1 MPVNV
6 SSWLLQGIQDMLLQ
20 YLQLV
25 IGFNTADQT
34 VLITVIGGTNFVV
47 QVRHG
52 AWAQPLSLIRSFF
65 CCMSFQ
71 ILPCWLESSGAGS
84 RMSWSMARC

>member
-1 MPVNV
+1 M
-6 SSWLLQGIQDMLLQ
+6 QGIQDMLLQ

-52 AWAQPLSLIRSFF
+52 AWAQPLAAWASAAAYLSDF
-65 CCMSFQ
+65 
-71 ILPCWLESSGAGS
+71 WHVGWTAVG
-84 RMSWSMARC
+84 